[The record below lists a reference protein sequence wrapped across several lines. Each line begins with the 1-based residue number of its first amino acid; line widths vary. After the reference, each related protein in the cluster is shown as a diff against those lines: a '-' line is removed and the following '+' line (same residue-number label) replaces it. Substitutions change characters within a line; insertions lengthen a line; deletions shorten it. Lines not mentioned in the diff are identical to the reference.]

1 MTASR
6 TAGGEVATRCLIADD
21 QAMVREGFAAV
32 LAAQPGLLV
41 VGQAADGAEAVHQV
55 QHLRPDIVLMDVRMP
70 VMDGLQATRRILTGA
85 ASHARPRVLMLTT
98 FDLDEYVY
106 EALRAGASGFLLKD
120 ATAAELVHAVRVVAA
135 GDALL
140 APSVTRRLITDFAR
154 QPHPGPPFPATLGAL
169 TPRETEVLRLI
180 AHGLSNTEISDTLV
194 IAEQTT
200 KTHVGRILAKL
211 GLRDRAQAV
220 VLAYETGLVTPGASR
235 PARTSPGPPHGQ

>member
-1 MTASR
+1 VT
-6 TAGGEVATRCLIADD
+6 GPATRCLIADD

-41 VGQAADGAEAVHQV
+41 VGQAADGAQAVHQAR
-55 QHLRPDIVLMDVRMP
+55 QLRPDVVLMDVRMP
-70 VMDGLQATRRILTGA
+70 VMDGLQATRQILSTPPG
-85 ASHARPRVLMLTT
+85 PRVLMLTT
-98 FDLDEYVY
+98 FDLDDYVY
-106 EALRAGASGFLLKD
+106 AALRAGASGFLLKD

-140 APSVTRRLITDFAR
+140 APSVTRRLIADFAR
-154 QPHPGPPFPATLGAL
+154 QPRLDAPFPQALGAL
-169 TPRETEVLRLI
+169 TQRETEVLGLI
-180 AHGLSNTEISDTLV
+180 ARGLSNTDISESLF

-220 VLAYETGLVTPGASR
+220 VLAYETGLVTPGGGAGS
-235 PARTSPGPPHGQ
+235 